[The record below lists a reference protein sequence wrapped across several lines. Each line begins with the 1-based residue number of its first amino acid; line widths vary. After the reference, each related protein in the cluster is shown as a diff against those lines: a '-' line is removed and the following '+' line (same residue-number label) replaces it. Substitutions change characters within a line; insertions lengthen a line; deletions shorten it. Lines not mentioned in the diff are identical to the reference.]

1 MTKIEDISDTEFVH
15 NQYRTTANL
24 EARIRLHQQFS
35 TNPYGW
41 QHWVFDQLHLPAGS
55 RVLELGCG
63 PGNLWSDNIDR
74 FPGNL
79 SIILSDMSPAMLQT
93 AKNKLGEYVLFRF
106 ACMDAQAIP
115 FEAQHFDVVIANHM
129 LPHVPDQK
137 KALSE
142 IQRVMKPGA
151 HLYASTMG
159 REHLREIAVLLRKLD
174 PSLSSWGEKRPD
186 SFSLENGAALLEPW
200 FEAIELYRYE
210 DAFHVTQVGPLVDYI
225 LSGRSKLPAEKQ
237 HEFTSFIRRE
247 LEQRGGAFHIT
258 KDAGLLTG
266 IRKSN

>member
-1 MTKIEDISDTEFVH
+1 MTKIEEVANPEFVH

-79 SIILSDMSPAMLQT
+79 SIILSDMSPAMMQT
-93 AKNKLGEYVLFRF
+93 AKNKLHENDLFHF
-106 ACMDAQAIP
+106 GYFDAQAIP

-129 LPHVPDQK
+129 LPHIPDLNVV
-137 KALSE
+137 LSE

-159 REHLREIAVLLRKLD
+159 RKHLQEIAVLLRKFD
-174 PSLSSWGEKRPD
+174 PALSSWSEKPLG
-186 SFSLENGAALLEPW
+186 SFTLENGAELLAPW
-200 FEAIELYRYE
+200 FNQITLHRYE
-210 DAFHVTQVGPLVDYI
+210 DAFLVTQAQPLVDYI
-225 LSGRSKLPAEKQ
+225 LSGRLKLPPEKL
-237 HEFTSFIRRE
+237 HEFTSFVQRE
-247 LEQRGGAFHIT
+247 FEQCGGVFHIT
-258 KDAGLLTG
+258 KDFGLLSG
-266 IRKSN
+266 VR